1 MGERLTLI
9 PVFNLL
15 AEINFPLSINP
26 NKRIILFNLLA
37 FVFAMENDSNYNFL
51 IFNNNLLIN
60 DRNVHETAQSIAL
73 GFDVLGIIEKRM
85 GGDGHQ
91 ARFHAIAMTDIKT
104 ELTSGFGG
112 GASVIRGVTD
122 WK

>member
-1 MGERLTLI
+1 MGECLMLI

-15 AEINFPLSINP
+15 AEIDFPLSINP
-26 NKRIILFNLLA
+26 NERIILFNLLA
-37 FVFAMENDSNYNFL
+37 FVFAMENDSNHNFL
-51 IFNNNLLIN
+51 IFNNNLFVN
-60 DRNVHETAQSIAL
+60 DRNVHEAAQSIAL
-73 GFDVLGIIEKRM
+73 GFDVLGIIERRM
-85 GGDGHQ
+85 SGDGHQ
-91 ARFHAIAMTDIKT
+91 ASFHAIAMTDIKT